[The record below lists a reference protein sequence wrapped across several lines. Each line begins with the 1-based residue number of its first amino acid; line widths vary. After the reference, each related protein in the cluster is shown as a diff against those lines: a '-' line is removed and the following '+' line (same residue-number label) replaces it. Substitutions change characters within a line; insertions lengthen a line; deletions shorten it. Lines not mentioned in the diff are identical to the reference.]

1 MTEEELEA
9 RKKFWNKKTFRTFTV
24 REIESRSRKIQNI
37 MAAIKDMNREEAIK
51 FLNSEWRYKSEADYI
66 LSIIPVTFKCHE

>member
-1 MTEEELEA
+1 MNEVEFKA

-24 REIESRSRKIQNI
+24 KEVESRSRKIQKA
-37 MAAIKDMNREEAIK
+37 MAAIKNMNREEAIK
-51 FLNSEWRYKSEADYI
+51 FLHDNCPSEADYI

>member
-1 MTEEELEA
+1 MTEEELKA

-24 REIESRSRKIQNI
+24 REIESRSRKIQKI

-51 FLNSEWRYKSEADYI
+51 FLNSEWQYKSEAEYI
-66 LSIIPVTFKCHE
+66 LSIIPVTFKCHA

>member
-1 MTEEELEA
+1 MNEVEFKA

-24 REIESRSRKIQNI
+24 KEIESRSRRIQKA
-37 MAAIKDMNREEAIK
+37 MAAIKNMNREEAIK
-51 FLNSEWRYKSEADYI
+51 FLNSNCQSEVDYI

>member
-1 MTEEELEA
+1 MNEVEFKA

-24 REIESRSRKIQNI
+24 KEVESRSRKIQKI
-37 MAAIKDMNREEAIK
+37 MVAIKDMNREEAIR
-51 FLNSEWRYKSEADYI
+51 FLNSDWRYKSEADYI